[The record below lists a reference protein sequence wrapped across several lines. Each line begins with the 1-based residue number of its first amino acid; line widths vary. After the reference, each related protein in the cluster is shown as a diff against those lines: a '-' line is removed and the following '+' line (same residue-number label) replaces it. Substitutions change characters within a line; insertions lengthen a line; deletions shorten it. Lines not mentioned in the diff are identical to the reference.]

1 MRPEPPAAARPR
13 PQPRVRT
20 ARVERPL
27 APEPP
32 RAPSRPE
39 APRPPGGQL
48 DCGSDAACLS
58 QLRALIDDPERRW
71 IGSPLPSAEY
81 ARGVR
86 LFAYR
91 VLRARLTCSEL
102 VIALAEIEA
111 ARKPLAGPVAGITP
125 AQAAR
130 ARMLSDEVEAELRSR
145 AGERAATRDGA
156 LGDCAARIPLPP
168 YGERRGSAGPERRN
182 SPIAGKGVRSEL
194 SPLSSAPAYWGI
206 PSHEGSRSRGVFYG
220 RMGCRPPAGHAPR
233 RTGAPHHSLAAMP
246 GRA

>member
-1 MRPEPPAAARPR
+1 MSSPLLLSRPACLCRVGSTCLLAAAVLLAGCVRYPPQTYGYLPATASIKDSWETEVRPEPPAPARPR
-13 PQPRVRT
+13 PRVRT

-32 RAPSRPE
+32 RAPARPDV
-39 APRPPGGQL
+39 PRAPGGQL

-71 IGSPLPSAEY
+71 IGSPLPPAEY

-102 VIALAEIEA
+102 VVALAEIEA
-111 ARKPLAGPVAGITP
+111 ARKPLSGTVAGITP

-130 ARMLSDEVEAELRSR
+130 ARMLSDEVEAELR
-145 AGERAATRDGA
+145 AERAARCNA
-156 LGDCAARIPLPP
+156 
-168 YGERRGSAGPERRN
+168 
-182 SPIAGKGVRSEL
+182 
-194 SPLSSAPAYWGI
+194 
-206 PSHEGSRSRGVFYG
+206 
-220 RMGCRPPAGHAPR
+220 
-233 RTGAPHHSLAAMP
+233 
-246 GRA
+246 

>member
-1 MRPEPPAAARPR
+1 MSSPLLLSRPACLRRVGSTCLLAAAVLLAGCVRYPPQTYGYAPATASIKDSWETEVRPEPTAPARPR
-13 PQPRVRT
+13 PQPRVKT

-32 RAPSRPE
+32 RAPARPDV
-39 APRPPGGQL
+39 PRPPGGQL

-71 IGSPLPSAEY
+71 IGSPLPPAEY

-91 VLRARLTCSEL
+91 VLRARLTCSQL

-111 ARKPLAGPVAGITP
+111 ARKPLAGAVAGISP

-130 ARMLSDEVEAELRSR
+130 ARMLSDEVEAELR
-145 AGERAATRDGA
+145 AERAARCNA
-156 LGDCAARIPLPP
+156 
-168 YGERRGSAGPERRN
+168 
-182 SPIAGKGVRSEL
+182 
-194 SPLSSAPAYWGI
+194 
-206 PSHEGSRSRGVFYG
+206 
-220 RMGCRPPAGHAPR
+220 
-233 RTGAPHHSLAAMP
+233 
-246 GRA
+246 

>member
-1 MRPEPPAAARPR
+1 MR
-13 PQPRVRT
+13 
-20 ARVERPL
+20 
-27 APEPP
+27 
-32 RAPSRPE
+32 PSRPE

-111 ARKPLAGPVAGITP
+111 ARKPLAGAVAGISP

-130 ARMLSDEVEAELRSR
+130 ARMLSDEVEAELR
-145 AGERAATRDGA
+145 AERT
-156 LGDCAARIPLPP
+156 ARCN
-168 YGERRGSAGPERRN
+168 A
-182 SPIAGKGVRSEL
+182 
-194 SPLSSAPAYWGI
+194 
-206 PSHEGSRSRGVFYG
+206 
-220 RMGCRPPAGHAPR
+220 
-233 RTGAPHHSLAAMP
+233 
-246 GRA
+246 

>member
-1 MRPEPPAAARPR
+1 MSSTLLLSRPACLRRVGPVCLLAAAALLAGCVRYPPQQTYGYAPVNMASIKDSWETEVRPEPPAPARPR
-13 PQPRVRT
+13 PRVKT
-20 ARVERPL
+20 ALVERPR

-32 RAPSRPE
+32 RQP
-39 APRPPGGQL
+39 PREPPLPQGSQL

-71 IGSPLPSAEY
+71 IGSPLPPAEY

-111 ARKPLAGPVAGITP
+111 ARKPLSGTVAGITP

-130 ARMLSDEVEAELRSR
+130 ARMLSDEVEAELKV
-145 AGERAATRDGA
+145 ERT
-156 LGDCAARIPLPP
+156 AR
-168 YGERRGSAGPERRN
+168 
-182 SPIAGKGVRSEL
+182 
-194 SPLSSAPAYWGI
+194 
-206 PSHEGSRSRGVFYG
+206 
-220 RMGCRPPAGHAPR
+220 CRV
-233 RTGAPHHSLAAMP
+233 
-246 GRA
+246 

>member
-1 MRPEPPAAARPR
+1 MSSPLLLSRPACLRRVGSTCLFAAAALLAGCVRYPPQTYGYASGNGVDQGQLGDGGEAGAAYACPAAPA
-13 PQPRVRT
+13 PRVKT
-20 ARVERPL
+20 ARG
-27 APEPP
+27 
-32 RAPSRPE
+32 RASPCAGAAASARASE

-71 IGSPLPSAEY
+71 IGSPLPPAEY

-111 ARKPLAGPVAGITP
+111 ARKPLSGPVAGISP

-130 ARMLSDEVEAELRSR
+130 ARMLSDEVEAELR
-145 AGERAATRDGA
+145 AERAARCNA
-156 LGDCAARIPLPP
+156 
-168 YGERRGSAGPERRN
+168 
-182 SPIAGKGVRSEL
+182 
-194 SPLSSAPAYWGI
+194 
-206 PSHEGSRSRGVFYG
+206 
-220 RMGCRPPAGHAPR
+220 
-233 RTGAPHHSLAAMP
+233 
-246 GRA
+246 

>member
-1 MRPEPPAAARPR
+1 MSSPLLLSRPAYLRRVGPTCLLAAAALLAGCVRYPPQQTYGYAPASMASIKDTWVTEVRAEPPVPARPR
-13 PQPRVRT
+13 PQPRVKT

-32 RAPSRPE
+32 RGSARPD

-71 IGSPLPSAEY
+71 IGSPLPPAEY

-111 ARKPLAGPVAGITP
+111 ARKPLAGTVTGISP

-130 ARMLSDEVEAELRSR
+130 ARMLSDEVEAELR
-145 AGERAATRDGA
+145 AERT
-156 LGDCAARIPLPP
+156 ARCN
-168 YGERRGSAGPERRN
+168 A
-182 SPIAGKGVRSEL
+182 
-194 SPLSSAPAYWGI
+194 
-206 PSHEGSRSRGVFYG
+206 
-220 RMGCRPPAGHAPR
+220 
-233 RTGAPHHSLAAMP
+233 
-246 GRA
+246 